1 MFKLHRHR
9 SERLGERVEFR
20 FSSLQAFQI
29 PKGWDRLVLSII
41 SAETG
46 KTTAKSSKATVRSGT
61 CQWTEI
67 FSESIC
73 IPQNGGSK
81 DIEDCVFKVV
91 VSMGSH
97 RSGIL
102 GELTINLTDYM
113 SSRDSGSL
121 SLPLKK
127 CNYGTILQIRIQ
139 CLNPKRGFRDVSRVK
154 ETTYHLQGLH
164 TDNDAVQSKSDGSDM
179 LNKSLGSLAPE
190 EPIQQD
196 TSFSASGSHRSSD
209 SGDSSIGRLNFSPR
223 NNVNGGS
230 YMGRQDSAD
239 SHISAASSVGPADEF
254 SRSNP
259 SSFNSRASGSSTPN
273 RWQSDLAPISLNPSG
288 SSKELL
294 EAAEE
299 TIEELQDEAKMWERH
314 AQKLKL
320 DIEKLKKECSEKSK
334 RQAELDI
341 ELSAAYSERDS
352 LKHEVKQLKS
362 SLDDVTTKQSSA
374 ILSKNEVTLRVQK
387 ELEDEV
393 KFLKESNASLSI
405 QLKKSQEANLELVAI
420 LEELEETVE
429 KQRLEMAN
437 LPQQS
442 LGSGHDGENWSKKL
456 MDVEAEWAAK
466 LSSKEE
472 EIRVLEEK
480 LSGLL
485 NAESNVSLSIQL
497 KKSQEANL
505 ELVAILE
512 ELEETV
518 EKQRLEM
525 ANLPQQSLGSGH
537 DGENWSKKLMD
548 VEAEWAAKLSSK
560 EEEIRV
566 LEEKLS
572 GLLIAECPNE
582 MEWSRGDP
590 DLIKEIDDLRGKLQ
604 ELERD
609 CAELTEEN
617 LELIFK
623 LKEFGKGIKGENYPN
638 NSDSEIDS
646 LKSQVHMLEEEL
658 RTKEMLNGGL
668 TESTKIQMRS
678 LEKKC
683 ADLEVELQNFKDQAC
698 HLDIKL
704 RESQWEVKGKIS
716 ELSEMQQKFESFQHK
731 DNNTGNESN
740 LEDLISLKEKEIDE
754 LRHDK
759 EELEVLITNIQQDRS
774 QLEENLASA
783 LRESSIT
790 SQCFEDVQHE
800 MKLLASSVD
809 SHNSTNKML
818 ERKAMELESSKNEL
832 EKQVSELEEENVQ
845 LSERISGL
853 EPQLKYLTD
862 ELEDSRCIVEDLK
875 AEVAKLQGEIG
886 TREGELNQKL
896 QDVQKG
902 LSEKEEETE
911 HLKRLHL
918 KLQSTLD
925 SLTEENTSLQK
936 SNGDLQKQKLDLH
949 ERGARLEVE
958 LNKSQEKTSEF
969 LETVEHLELKL
980 SLMQNDVVS
989 KEKTLTSQL
998 ESIFEDRENQEEKI
1012 SQAKI
1017 MLNQIDS
1024 QKTVELETLKGEIS
1038 HLSSQLCA
1046 TQDERQMM
1054 ASDAVLEVS
1063 GLRSDKI
1070 KLESSLQEALAKI
1083 KQYETELQSL
1093 KQESGKKLQG
1103 LVDLLNASKQSE
1115 ETLMSDI
1122 EHIQRQAE
1130 AAKSGEEKFKKVA
1143 IELELKLKA
1152 SDYEKQQIMEEISS
1166 LKVQVQKVSHL
1177 QDEILVL
1184 KSFLEES
1191 KSEKGKL
1198 EGLLRS
1204 VSEECEGLKM
1214 EKISFMEKI
1223 SNMQKALIALEEKL
1237 LRLEGKLS
1245 AKEATEVHVE
1255 ELKHEINYMKEENSE
1270 YQRKIQCLEEEK
1282 SELVI
1287 KVKVMEDELYQDKMA
1302 LDKGEEK
1309 LHDLEATIRDLEA
1322 KVKSLENELTESMET
1337 NNMYKI
1343 QLQGLMSE
1351 KQSNNSKAPKIVSM
1365 EAELKEM
1372 KERFLHMS
1380 LQYAEV
1386 EAQRQE
1392 LVLKLKTTTA
1402 KGKTWFS

>member
-393 KFLKESNASLSI
+393 KFLKESNA
-405 QLKKSQEANLELVAI
+405 
-420 LEELEETVE
+420 
-429 KQRLEMAN
+429 
-437 LPQQS
+437 
-442 LGSGHDGENWSKKL
+442 
-456 MDVEAEWAAK
+456 
-466 LSSKEE
+466 
-472 EIRVLEEK
+472 
-480 LSGLL
+480 
-485 NAESNVSLSIQL
+485 SLSIQL